1 MSNPTKRSRLLIAIL
16 PSHLL
21 TQVNSIPINCHQR
34 NSIPK
39 LSIAGFQNSIG
50 SLDVKS
56 STTSFY
62 VQLGKDFSE
71 ARSPIPFAKEL
82 LNVGGAY
89 NRTSRK
95 FTAPVTGKYFFTVT
109 GVVAFP
115 ANMSNISFLQLALYK
130 NGGEIGRAFSDEM
143 TDIRKHGTI
152 SLQSTLDLTKGDQ
165 IWPMISFIA
174 PAVYLVGHG
183 YTHYSGFLLDE
194 DIM

>member
-1 MSNPTKRSRLLIAIL
+1 MRIAIL
-16 PSHLL
+16 PSRLP
-21 TQVNSIPINCHQR
+21 TQVNSIPINYHQH
-34 NSIPK
+34 NNILK

-71 ARSPIPFAKEL
+71 SRSPIPFVKEL

-89 NRTSRK
+89 NGTSRK
-95 FTAPVTGKYFFTVT
+95 FTAPVTGKYFFTFT

-115 ANMSNISFLQLALYK
+115 ATVSDNSYLQLALYK

-143 TDIRKHGTI
+143 SDIRKHGTI
-152 SLQSTLDLTKGDQ
+152 SLQSTLNLTKGDQ

-174 PAVYLVGHG
+174 PSVYLVGHG